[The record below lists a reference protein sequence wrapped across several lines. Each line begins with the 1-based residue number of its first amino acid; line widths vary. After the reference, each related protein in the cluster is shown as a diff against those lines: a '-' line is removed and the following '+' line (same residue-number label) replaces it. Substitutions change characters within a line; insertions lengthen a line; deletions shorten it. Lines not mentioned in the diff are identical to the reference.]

1 MEYLLLVSWF
11 LGGHAISSYQV
22 PFATRQACDVA
33 LNDLRNDARKLGAPE
48 DTIRTMPQAPAADRL
63 VAPPG
68 AASSSPLL
76 SAICINQR

>member
-1 MEYLLLVSWF
+1 MEFLLLVTWF

-33 LNDLRNDARKLGAPE
+33 LADLRSDAGRLGTAE
-48 DTIRTMPQAPAADRL
+48 STIRTLPSAPGNDRL
-63 VAPPG
+63 VVPPG
-68 AASSSPLL
+68 TSSAPML